1 MRGTLGAPDLV
12 ALDKYYAPTATASV
26 SASAKQ
32 AAVNPLSGV
41 WVFQHKG
48 EVVGVVALD
57 ARRAGRELGSV
68 LGEDEGEM
76 GQEGVV
82 DGLLDR
88 SSSSGSGS
96 TGSSKGKGRE
106 GLRKRT
112 TTTPAA
118 KGDTTTGEKGTA
130 QLRHLVVDIPVRRHR
145 VGLELLVHALD
156 KAFGFTED
164 GRSSNTGIERVVVL
178 TNPFTPGGERILN
191 KCGFLPLAP
200 ESVSG
205 WAAPPKLGL
214 LGWQGRW
221 MGVSRETWAEKR
233 GGIFDRKK

>member
-12 ALDKYYAPTATASV
+12 ALDKYYAPTASASV
-26 SASAKQ
+26 LAGNA
-32 AAVNPLSGV
+32 LSGV

-96 TGSSKGKGRE
+96 AAGGSSKGKGRE

-112 TTTPAA
+112 TTTPAAA

-178 TNPFTPGGERILN
+178 TNPFTPGGERILY
-191 KCGFLPLAP
+191 KCGFVPLAP